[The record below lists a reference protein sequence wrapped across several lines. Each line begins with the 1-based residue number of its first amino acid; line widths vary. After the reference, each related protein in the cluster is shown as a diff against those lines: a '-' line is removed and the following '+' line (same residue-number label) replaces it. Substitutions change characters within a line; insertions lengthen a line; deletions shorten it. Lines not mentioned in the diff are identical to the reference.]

1 MLNRSMP
8 TSIVTPVLGYPDV
21 RAAVA
26 WLCRAFDFQER
37 LRIGTHR
44 AQLTFGDG
52 CIVLAELPPN
62 TPNAP
67 CLRDALMIRVRNA
80 DSHRAQALAAG
91 AVGVGLATDYPFG
104 ERQYSAEDPWG
115 HRFTFSETLADVDP
129 VEWGGIL
136 SPR

>member
-1 MLNRSMP
+1 
-8 TSIVTPVLGYPDV
+8 
-21 RAAVA
+21 
-26 WLCRAFDFQER
+26 
-37 LRIGTHR
+37 
-44 AQLTFGDG
+44 
-52 CIVLAELPPN
+52 
-62 TPNAP
+62 
-67 CLRDALMIRVRNA
+67 MIRVRNA

-115 HRFTFSETLADVDP
+115 HRFTFSEPLADVDP